1 MALRM
6 NKRRTFSVLAGAVS
20 VALVAAA
27 CGGGDD
33 GGSDAAASG
42 ADARGPITYVQGK
55 DNSGLLGPMAERWNA
70 AHPNE
75 KVTIKEQSDQA
86 DQQHDDLVQHFQ
98 AKDPSYD
105 VVSVDVVW
113 TAEFAAKG
121 WLTPLKDKF
130 ALPTEGFLKPT
141 VDASTYNNTLYAA
154 PTSSDGSMLYYRSD
168 LVKTPPKTFDEM
180 WSMCSIAKENGMD
193 CYAGQFAKY
202 EGLTCNATE
211 WMNAYGAKVVDSAGK
226 PTVDSPEAAAGL
238 KALAEHYKNGD
249 IPKQGITYQEEQS
262 RAAFQNGKLLFLR
275 NWPYVYNLAS
285 TDASSKVK
293 DKFKVAPLPGVSG
306 PGTSTLGGHMAA
318 ISAYSKYKATALDFL
333 KFLTSPEEQKTNMEK
348 GSLAPVIESIYTD
361 QALVAKYPYLPTLLE
376 SIQNAVARPVTPFYP
391 AVTKAIQDN
400 SYAAIQG
407 QKTPEQAV
415 KDMQAA
421 MQASTGG

>member
-141 VDASTYNNTLYAA
+141 VDAWA
-154 PTSSDGSMLYYRSD
+154 
-168 LVKTPPKTFDEM
+168 
-180 WSMCSIAKENGMD
+180 
-193 CYAGQFAKY
+193 
-202 EGLTCNATE
+202 
-211 WMNAYGAKVVDSAGK
+211 
-226 PTVDSPEAAAGL
+226 
-238 KALAEHYKNGD
+238 
-249 IPKQGITYQEEQS
+249 
-262 RAAFQNGKLLFLR
+262 
-275 NWPYVYNLAS
+275 
-285 TDASSKVK
+285 
-293 DKFKVAPLPGVSG
+293 
-306 PGTSTLGGHMAA
+306 
-318 ISAYSKYKATALDFL
+318 
-333 KFLTSPEEQKTNMEK
+333 
-348 GSLAPVIESIYTD
+348 
-361 QALVAKYPYLPTLLE
+361 
-376 SIQNAVARPVTPFYP
+376 
-391 AVTKAIQDN
+391 
-400 SYAAIQG
+400 
-407 QKTPEQAV
+407 
-415 KDMQAA
+415 
-421 MQASTGG
+421 